1 MTEYVVIS
9 DLLIYY
15 CALLMKNTDI
25 VIIGAGPAG
34 CSASMFLSKNKIPH
48 TIIDKAVF
56 PRDKVCGDA
65 LSGKTVY
72 VLNQLD
78 PSIVPSFSKQTDK
91 FIDSW
96 GVKFAAP
103 NGKSIDIPF
112 KQDMS
117 NEKYPPGFIS
127 KRMDFDFE
135 LFKRLDRNYAN
146 VMEGTEVTAIERTT
160 NGINISCQTTASNFR
175 LPTSN
180 LVIGAEG
187 DRSIVARNFAGIKK
201 ENDHYCAGIRVYYE
215 GVTGMHPNNFIELHF
230 LEEMLPGYF
239 WIFPLP
245 NGQANIGA
253 GMLSSSV
260 SKKKVNLKE
269 DMLRAIANNPT
280 IKDRFKNAQMTG
292 KIQGWGLPLGS
303 KKRVLSGDGF
313 LLTGDAGSLIDPF
326 TGEGIGN
333 AMYSGM
339 VAANVIA
346 EAIKQNR
353 FDAAF
358 LKQYDDA
365 FYTRQWDELKL
376 SHTMQKLCKYPW
388 LFNFVVNKAHKN
400 KTLRD
405 TISCMFEDLDLRAK
419 LRNPLFYFK
428 LLLND

>member
-1 MTEYVVIS
+1 
-9 DLLIYY
+9 
-15 CALLMKNTDI
+15 MKETDI

-34 CSASMFLSKNKIPH
+34 CSTSLFLAKHKIPH
-48 TIIDKAVF
+48 TIIDKAIF

-78 PSIVPSFSKQTDK
+78 TSIVPQFAKQSSE

-112 KQDMS
+112 KKDIS
-117 NEKYPPGFIS
+117 KEKYPPGFIA
-127 KRMDFDFE
+127 KRKDFDFE
-135 LFKRLDRNYAN
+135 LFKRLDKNFATIY
-146 VMEGTEVTAIERTT
+146 EGTEVSDIVKVD
-160 NGINISCQTTASNFR
+160 GGYKISCKNSTSNFE
-175 LPTSN
+175 LPISK

-187 DRSIVARNFAGIKK
+187 DRSVVAKKLAGIKK
-201 ENDHYCAGIRVYYE
+201 ENDHYCAGIRAYYD
-215 GVTGMHPNNFIELHF
+215 GVEGMHSQNFIELHF
-230 LEEMLPGYF
+230 LEDMLPGYF

-269 DMLRAIANNPT
+269 DMLKAIANNPT
-280 IKDRFKNAQMTG
+280 IKHRFKNAKLIG
-292 KIQGWGLPLGS
+292 DIQGWGLPLGS
-303 KKRVLSGDGF
+303 KKRNLSGDGF
-313 LLTGDAGSLIDPF
+313 LLVGDAGSLIDPF

-333 AMYSGM
+333 ALYSGM
-339 VAANVIA
+339 MAADFIA
-346 EAIKQNR
+346 AAVKQDR
-353 FDAAF
+353 YDAAF
-358 LKQYDDA
+358 LKAYDEA

-388 LFNFVVNKAHKN
+388 LFNLVVNKAHKN
-400 KTLRD
+400 KTLRE

>member
-1 MTEYVVIS
+1 MQINQNQ
-9 DLLIYY
+9 LI
-15 CALLMKNTDI
+15 I
-25 VIIGAGPAG
+25 VGAGPAG
-34 CSASMFLSKNKIPH
+34 CATSLFLAKHKIPH
-48 TIIDKAVF
+48 TIIEKAIF

-78 PSIVPSFSKQTDK
+78 KTIIPTYDQQKQE
-91 FIDSW
+91 FIESW
-96 GVKFAAP
+96 GVKFVAP
-103 NGKSIDIPF
+103 NGKAIDIPF

-117 NEKYPPGFIS
+117 KEQYPPGFIS
-127 KRMDFDFE
+127 KRIDFDYD
-135 LFKRLDRNYAN
+135 LYKRLDRNYAQVIEGAEVEEIN
-146 VMEGTEVTAIERTT
+146 RTGKKFQVKYSQHGTTHVMEDVA
-160 NGINISCQTTASNFR
+160 
-175 LPTSN
+175 
-180 LVIGAEG
+180 LVVGAEG
-187 DRSIVARNFAGIKK
+187 DRSIVAKKLANIQK
-201 ENDHYCAGIRVYYE
+201 ENNHYCAGIRAYYS
-215 GVTGMHPNNFIELHF
+215 GVEGMHPQHFIELHF
-230 LEEMLPGYF
+230 LPEMLPGYF

-245 NGQANIGA
+245 NGMANIGA
-253 GMLSSSV
+253 GMLSAEV
-260 SKKKVNLKE
+260 SKRKVNLKA
-269 DMLRAIANNPT
+269 DMLKAIENNPN
-280 IKDRFKNAQMTG
+280 IRERFKNAKLEG

-303 KKRVLSGDGF
+303 KKRPVSGEGF
-313 LLTGDAGSLIDPF
+313 LLVGDAGSLIDPF

-333 AMYSGM
+333 ALYSGM
-339 VAANVIA
+339 MAADFIA

-365 FYTRQWDELKL
+365 FYARQWDELKL

-400 KTLRD
+400 KALRE

>member
-1 MTEYVVIS
+1 
-9 DLLIYY
+9 
-15 CALLMKNTDI
+15 MKETDI

-34 CSASMFLSKNKIPH
+34 CSTSLFLAKHKIPH
-48 TIIDKAVF
+48 TIIDKAIF

-78 PSIVPSFSKQTDK
+78 TSIVPQFAKQSSE

-112 KQDMS
+112 KKDIS
-117 NEKYPPGFIS
+117 KEKYPPGFIA
-127 KRMDFDFE
+127 KRKDFDFE
-135 LFKRLDRNYAN
+135 LFKKLDKNFATIY
-146 VMEGTEVTAIERTT
+146 EGTEVSDIVKVD
-160 NGINISCQTTASNFR
+160 GGYKISCKNSTSNFE
-175 LPTSN
+175 LPISK

-187 DRSIVARNFAGIKK
+187 DRSVVAKKLAGIKK
-201 ENDHYCAGIRVYYE
+201 ENDHYCAGIRAYYE
-215 GVTGMHPNNFIELHF
+215 GVEGMHPQNFIELHF
-230 LEEMLPGYF
+230 LEDMLPGYF

-269 DMLRAIANNPT
+269 DMLKAIANNPT
-280 IKDRFKNAQMTG
+280 IKHRFKNAKLIG
-292 KIQGWGLPLGS
+292 DIQGWGLPLGS
-303 KKRVLSGDGF
+303 KKRNLSGDGF
-313 LLTGDAGSLIDPF
+313 LLVGDAGSLIDPF

-333 AMYSGM
+333 ALYSGM
-339 VAANVIA
+339 MAADFIA
-346 EAIKQNR
+346 AAVKQDR
-353 FDAAF
+353 YDAAF
-358 LKQYDDA
+358 LKAYDEA

-388 LFNFVVNKAHKN
+388 LFNLVVNKAHKN
-400 KTLRD
+400 KTLRE